1 MSDQAPTPIA
11 RLIHLALL
19 LGPAALLG
27 GLAVR
32 YDSTLLAFGAAAE
45 LLGAALLLNRGLAW
59 KPPASASVIL
69 LYVIALG
76 WCWFH
81 TRDFHEPPAA
91 FARGMLLLV
100 SVVLF
105 FAHDLARSGAEARRQ
120 ARRHC
125 ARIRSRLDWP
135 ADPTQIQRLPEVRA
149 LRDAVADDASPAFG
163 LFNDARTEVRIAAF
177 AALEGRKDWRPAEIA
192 VVLHK
197 MHQMTDPAVRAVAI
211 SALAQATEPSTVIE
225 LAKYLRDPAPCVRL
239 AAIRAALSNPGQRW
253 AIVRE
258 SVRSYLADPRFC
270 NDGGLSVSANRLPAV
285 AVCDLTA
292 WAMEPEPLGSRSIR
306 ALVEHHAHQ
315 LRGEIDYDVVSS
327 LAQQIIDPTT
337 PAALRVEIAH
347 LLRSFHLLTPDLL
360 DRMTN
365 SDQPGPLRLLAA
377 EAMLAANPSDPDA
390 LDVLRGL
397 GRQPNRELALCVA
410 KVLQQQLGFDMGLPA
425 DRLALQSKTAGDVVK
440 RVLQW
445 ATARST
451 SNPVNLTPATSIP
464 GLSEQ
469 QEMSEPVGL
478 IQTGPPG
485 VIPGKRQSWRK

>member
-1 MSDQAPTPIA
+1 MSDPAPSPIA
-11 RLIHLALL
+11 RLIHFAILV
-19 LGPAALLG
+19 GPAALLG

-32 YDSTLLAFGAAAE
+32 YDSRLLAIGAAAE
-45 LLGAALLLNRGLAW
+45 LLGAALFFNRGLAW
-59 KPPASASVIL
+59 KPPVSASVIL
-69 LYVIALG
+69 LYVMALG

-81 TRDFHEPPAA
+81 TKELHEPPAA

-100 SVVLF
+100 PVVLL

-125 ARIRSRLDWP
+125 RKLRSRLEWP

-149 LRDAVADDASPAFG
+149 LRDAVAKDASPVFG
-163 LFNDARTEVRIAAF
+163 LFNDARAEVRIAAF
-177 AALEGRKDWRPAEIA
+177 AALEGRKAWRPAEIA

-211 SALAQATEPSTVIE
+211 AALAPATEPSTVLE
-225 LAKYLRDPAPCVRL
+225 LANFLRDPEPCVRL

-258 SVRSYLADPRFC
+258 SVRNYLSDPRFC
-270 NDGGLSVSANRLPAV
+270 NDGGLSVSASRLPAV

-292 WAMEPEPLGSRSIR
+292 WAMEPEPLGSRAIR
-306 ALVEHHAHQ
+306 ALIEHYAHQ
-315 LRGEIDYDVVSS
+315 LRGEVDYDLLSG
-327 LAQQIIDPTT
+327 LGQQVLDPAT

-377 EAMLAANPSDPDA
+377 EAMLVANPADPDA

-397 GRQPNRELALCVA
+397 GRQPNRELAIGVA

-425 DRLALQSKTAGDVVK
+425 DRLSLQSKTAGDVVK

-445 ATARST
+445 ATARSMSAP
-451 SNPVNLTPATSIP
+451 SNPTPAVAIP
-464 GLSEQ
+464 GLVD
-469 QEMSEPVGL
+469 MPEPIGL
-478 IQTGPPG
+478 TQTGPPG
-485 VIPGKRQSWRK
+485 VIPGARQSWRK